1 MLYVS
6 LSEGMKFLRESGMQ
20 FGSVP
25 WQLILENVPQEIGI
39 VSSTDTKVDG
49 ETILAALGERTIV
62 QRLHSS
68 GLVLQKF
75 DAALFI
81 DIKAQ
86 TGVILYWDEN
96 VVEKMNLRPKLE
108 IVFS

>member
-1 MLYVS
+1 MLYIS
-6 LSEGMKFLRESGMQ
+6 LNEGMKFLRESGMQ
-20 FGSVP
+20 FGSIP
-25 WQLILENVPQEIGI
+25 WQQILENVPKEIGI
-39 VSSTDTKVDG
+39 VSPTDTKVDG

-86 TGVILYWDEN
+86 TGVILYWDEK
-96 VVEKMNLRPKLE
+96 VVEQMNLRPKLE

>member
-1 MLYVS
+1 
-6 LSEGMKFLRESGMQ
+6 MKFLRESGMQ
-20 FGSVP
+20 FGSIP
-25 WQLILENVPQEIGI
+25 WTQILENLPSEIGI
-39 VSSTDTKVDG
+39 VSPTDTKVDG
-49 ETILAALGERTIV
+49 EKILAAIGERTIV
-62 QRLHSS
+62 QRLHST

-81 DIKAQ
+81 DIEAK
-86 TGVILYWDEN
+86 TGVILYWDET